1 MQLLL
6 MTHPKINARFIMNKY
21 QTIINICAGSAL
33 AIMGW
38 FARTLW
44 DAVQELKQDL
54 SKLWEE
60 LAKDYVPKDGGGLK
74 SLSAGQWCDV

>member
-1 MQLLL
+1 
-6 MTHPKINARFIMNKY
+6 MNDY
-21 QTIINICAGSAL
+21 QTIINIGAGSVL

-54 SKLWEE
+54 SKLREE
-60 LAKDYVPKDGGGLK
+60 LAKDYVPKDDFKEGMSEIRRMFEIITTKLDNK
-74 SLSAGQWCDV
+74 ADK